1 MESGFQI
8 QNIIAEIKENIA
20 SQNISVTKQYLASSY
35 YERMMAE
42 FKEQKEIVIVG
53 SGVYGLRLY
62 EMLEVEKA
70 SSAIKCFCDNSNER
84 QELQIKNLDVL
95 SVREAVLYHPD
106 AYYII
111 TPKKY
116 ENELLRQLI
125 HLGITVDRIA
135 IYIFMH
141 TGLVD

>member
-8 QNIIAEIKENIA
+8 ESIISGIKQDIA
-20 SQNISVTKQYLASSY
+20 SQNISIAKQYLASSY

-42 FKEQKEIVIVG
+42 FKQQEEIIIVG
-53 SGVYGLRLY
+53 SGVYGLRLF
-62 EMLEVEKA
+62 EMLEAEGK
-70 SSAIKCFCDNSNER
+70 SSAVKCFCDNSRER
-84 QELQIKNLDVL
+84 QELRIRNLEVL
-95 SVREAVLYHPD
+95 PVREAVLGYPD

-116 ENELLRQLI
+116 ENELLRQLV
-125 HLGITVDRIA
+125 HLGISVDHIS